1 MRSLIDGLND
11 LNDTMWHVC
20 LQAKQKQKFIRTK
33 VKRAIAPFELV
44 HSDTW
49 GPFFART
56 KGGHLHYIIFVD
68 DYTRWTTVYLLPDK
82 KKETCI
88 AVYQYYQAKVD
99 ARGYNIKR
107 FRCDNGRGE
116 YNNKLFRGLLA
127 TRGTALEFCPPY
139 AHHKNGVVERMIRTI
154 TERA

>member
-20 LQAKQKQKFIRTK
+20 LQAKHKQKFIRTK
-33 VKRAIAPFELV
+33 VKRTIAPFELV
-44 HSDTW
+44 HSDTC

-82 KKETCI
+82 KMETCI

-139 AHHKNGVVERMIRTI
+139 AHHKNGVVERMIHTI